1 MYEHL
6 GLGALDYAHCR
17 YGQSRQVFRGP
28 KRRLRETYCVMMG
41 GSETYGRFIERPFAT
56 LVEEQINQQIVNLG
70 SVNAGVDAYA
80 RDPAILNI
88 CAGAKASVLQITGAQ
103 NMSNRL
109 YIVHPRRNDRF
120 LRASPLLKNLFRD
133 VDFTEFNFTRHMLN
147 TLQEVSPERFT
158 LVIEELRAAWLARMR
173 FVAESLPGAKILLH
187 AGREPLPKALPEQRM
202 GSDPLFIDQD
212 LVAQLKP
219 CFTDLVQV
227 VASEEARTQGADSLC
242 YGPLEEGAAKHT
254 LGPKFHAEVARALA
268 PKLQALM
275 A

>member
-28 KRRLRETYCVMMG
+28 KRRLRESYCVMMG
-41 GSETYGRFIERPFAT
+41 GSDTYGRFIERPFPQ
-56 LVEEQINQQIVNLG
+56 LVEEQIGQQVVNLG
-70 SVNAGVDAYA
+70 SVNAGIDAYA
-80 RDPAILNI
+80 RDPAILNV

-187 AGREPLPKALPEQRM
+187 AGGAALPKSLAEDGM
-202 GSDPLFIDQD
+202 GDDPLFLDQG
-212 LVAQLKP
+212 LVAQLQP
-219 CFTDLVQV
+219 CFTEFVQV
-227 VASEEARTQGADSLC
+227 IASEEAKAQGADSLC
-242 YGPLEEGAAKHT
+242 FGPMEDAAAQQT
-254 LGPKFHAEVARALA
+254 LGPKFHAEVAHALA
-268 PKLQALM
+268 PRLQSLM

>member
-1 MYEHL
+1 
-6 GLGALDYAHCR
+6 
-17 YGQSRQVFRGP
+17 
-28 KRRLRETYCVMMG
+28 MMG

-187 AGREPLPKALPEQRM
+187 AGREPLPKVLPEQGM
-202 GSDPLFIDQD
+202 GSDPLFIDQG